1 MAFNGV
7 LSLNRRIINILEV
20 ISEISAAGVVIVI
33 SNAILLEIACSLW
46 ATFVLIV

>member
-20 ISEISAAGVVIVI
+20 ISEISAAGVVVFVI
-33 SNAILLEIACSLW
+33 SNAILLELRVHCGQLL
-46 ATFVLIV
+46 F